1 MVDAIVGLVW
11 KPIKKELDTL
21 QMLHNRYADTLSAI
35 DEEIQDS
42 ESALEAMMRE
52 LVVEE

>member
-21 QMLHNRYADTLSAI
+21 QMLDDRYADTLSAI